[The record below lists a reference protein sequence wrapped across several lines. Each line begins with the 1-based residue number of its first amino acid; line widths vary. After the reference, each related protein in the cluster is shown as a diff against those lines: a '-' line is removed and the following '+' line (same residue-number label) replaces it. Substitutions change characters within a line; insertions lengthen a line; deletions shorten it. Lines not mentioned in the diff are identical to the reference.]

1 MKKVT
6 PVLMAI
12 VFCALLLA
20 GCSISSQSRQGQ
32 PLAVYSFS
40 GENEFISVSNGV
52 IVLDA
57 EEEICYGGNLETRKD
72 KFTDIASYSATI
84 YFTSDGEENILM
96 SNRVEDKTGGAI
108 NISEDIG
115 KITGDILIPDDIDN
129 LVDDLKRR
137 DFTMNTLCI
146 DSNGNIIDLFSSI
159 SDIQNRVV
167 KMIGN
172 PKIRL
177 KEDSLRILRAIRF
190 ATVLDFE
197 LDEELK
203 KYIKKYGY
211 LLKKLSKN
219 RRKEELNKIF
229 SSPNILKGINY
240 LKELN
245 LVEYLELV
253 NFDNVKITSSIIGVW
268 AQVGSNYSFSNH
280 ELEMIKQINE
290 LLNKDLY
297 SPYNL
302 YYYGL
307 YFSHIVGEIKDIDKK
322 IITKLYNDL
331 PIHSRK
337 DIDLNGKEI
346 MDILSIKDT
355 SKIKIIVKDL
365 EVHILSGSIINNKDV
380 LINYVLKKYK

>member
-129 LVDDLKRR
+129 V
-137 DFTMNTLCI
+137 
-146 DSNGNIIDLFSSI
+146 SAG
-159 SDIQNRVV
+159 
-167 KMIGN
+167 
-172 PKIRL
+172 
-177 KEDSLRILRAIRF
+177 
-190 ATVLDFE
+190 
-197 LDEELK
+197 
-203 KYIKKYGY
+203 
-211 LLKKLSKN
+211 
-219 RRKEELNKIF
+219 RK
-229 SSPNILKGINY
+229 SP
-240 LKELN
+240 
-245 LVEYLELV
+245 
-253 NFDNVKITSSIIGVW
+253 F
-268 AQVGSNYSFSNH
+268 
-280 ELEMIKQINE
+280 
-290 LLNKDLY
+290 
-297 SPYNL
+297 
-302 YYYGL
+302 
-307 YFSHIVGEIKDIDKK
+307 
-322 IITKLYNDL
+322 
-331 PIHSRK
+331 
-337 DIDLNGKEI
+337 
-346 MDILSIKDT
+346 
-355 SKIKIIVKDL
+355 
-365 EVHILSGSIINNKDV
+365 
-380 LINYVLKKYK
+380 